1 MKKIYMPLVYG
12 QTKHSATTDII
23 SNLGENL
30 DGKDAYKL
38 AEGLYKFW
46 ESRFPQVFNLMTLVN
61 EVGWFAAFFNRAI
74 VYEDLFIKTVQ
85 DFMVSKPLNVWVY
98 DRKKKKRHK
107 KTLILPTNE
116 RNKMKSKK
124 ATFANLIHQKDATIA
139 SLIIQNCDSLN
150 IPVYTVHDNFLT
162 TATHYQ
168 IPALYA
174 RAFVEGL
181 PGPLFIVNKML
192 YSNIIQYSP
201 LEEVTNQQPLVK
213 VKSNDFF
220 TGDEVILIFLSL
232 EPEEFNVAR
241 RKMWKTHFKAVI
253 SC

>member
-1 MKKIYMPLVYG
+1 
-12 QTKHSATTDII
+12 
-23 SNLGENL
+23 
-30 DGKDAYKL
+30 
-38 AEGLYKFW
+38 
-46 ESRFPQVFNLMTLVN
+46 MTLVN

-85 DFMVSKPLNVWVY
+85 DYMVSKPVNVWVY

-107 KTLILPTNE
+107 ITLILPTNE

-139 SLIIQNCDSLN
+139 SLIIKNLDSLN
-150 IPVYTVHDNFLT
+150 ILIYTVHDSFLT
-162 TATHYQ
+162 TATHAYK

-174 RAFVEGL
+174 RASVEGL

-192 YSNIIQYSP
+192 YENIMKYSP
-201 LEEVTNQQPLVK
+201 LEEVHNQQPWMK

-220 TGDEVILIFLSL
+220 TED
-232 EPEEFNVAR
+232 
-241 RKMWKTHFKAVI
+241 
-253 SC
+253 